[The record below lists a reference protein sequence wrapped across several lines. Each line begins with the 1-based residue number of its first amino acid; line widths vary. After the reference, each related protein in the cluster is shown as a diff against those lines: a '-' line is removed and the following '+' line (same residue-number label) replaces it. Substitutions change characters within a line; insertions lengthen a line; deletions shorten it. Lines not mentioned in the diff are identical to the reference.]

1 MARPQCDALLVMAC
15 FQVFLSQTQVM
26 DGSLSN
32 VVSYDVEYSEELWH
46 VAVLLEPATSKWLL
60 MRGPV
65 LSFFWG
71 CCHAM
76 KFPKDSP
83 SPQVGHQNVPNN
95 TSLTSHMVCP
105 KFNSHVYKCKMWVK
119 GSTHFAI
126 GCPKRCFYLG
136 VPSKDI
142 GDGPINMAPFWK
154 NEVWA
159 HTHELINMNH
169 KQVHLLFARVNNSS
183 QKWWQ
188 IVLRIEFVCSQWKG
202 WTCTLHDISFFTQGW
217 GFFLPFY
224 NSAPLPRGVWIFSF
238 NKSALLTHATHARV
252 NWCLILI

>member
-1 MARPQCDALLVMAC
+1 
-15 FQVFLSQTQVM
+15 
-26 DGSLSN
+26 

-46 VAVLLEPATSKWLL
+46 VAVLLELATSKWLL

-65 LSFFWG
+65 LSFFFG
-71 CCHAM
+71 GVAM
-76 KFPKDSP
+76 PWSSQRILQVPKLVTKMFPIISHLYP
-83 SPQVGHQNVPNN
+83 IWFAQSSTLMYINV
-95 TSLTSHMVCP
+95 
-105 KFNSHVYKCKMWVK
+105 KC
-119 GSTHFAI
+119 GSREHPFHNWLS
-126 GCPKRCFYLG
+126 KEVLLLG
-136 VPSKDI
+136 SALQRF

-188 IVLRIEFVCSQWKG
+188 IVLGIEFVGSQWNG
-202 WTCTLHDISFFTQGW
+202 WTCTLHDISFFTQGWGVW